1 MLVLLVGIWPASRI
15 KVQLLRVLGWQVGKG
30 GSVGPGLYFAIDSVV
45 LGENARIGPFNV
57 FKGLAA
63 VEVDDFGRIGQ
74 WNWLS
79 AASPLRAAGAPG
91 TVSIGRHSAL
101 TSRHYIDASGG
112 ISIGHHT
119 TVAGVRSTF
128 ITHGIDWRT
137 SSQTYRSI
145 TIGDY
150 SLISSNV
157 QITPGSQI
165 GSRVVVGMGATVAGS
180 LSDGGLLVQE
190 RAREVKENLQG
201 DYFKRDVG
209 FIDYVRGLR

>member
-1 MLVLLVGIWPASRI
+1 M
-15 KVQLLRVLGWQVGKG
+15 
-30 GSVGPGLYFAIDSVV
+30 
-45 LGENARIGPFNV
+45 
-57 FKGLAA
+57 
-63 VEVDDFGRIGQ
+63 
-74 WNWLS
+74 
-79 AASPLRAAGAPG
+79 
-91 TVSIGRHSAL
+91 
-101 TSRHYIDASGG
+101 
-112 ISIGHHT
+112 
-119 TVAGVRSTF
+119 AGVRSTF